1 MQTSFFLDYFIQGVY
16 VGNIGTD
23 IMCSHNGIEPRN
35 IFIKKNVIKFALN
48 LPLKY
53 KINYNVKNNLQ
64 LKYLIKKIFLDFFPL
79 RLIFKKQGFSG
90 FPNEAK
96 HKLIKNYSNINK
108 YLMKK
113 FNFNSNINRAKEW
126 KIINLELFL
135 KFQKKNII

>member
-64 LKYLIKKIFLDFFPL
+64 LKYLIKKIFFYFFQL
-79 RLIFKKQGFSG
+79 RLIFKKQGFSVSQTKQ
-90 FPNEAK
+90 NT
-96 HKLIKNYSNINK
+96 N
-108 YLMKK
+108 
-113 FNFNSNINRAKEW
+113 
-126 KIINLELFL
+126 
-135 KFQKKNII
+135 